1 MNWLTESTQKA
12 NWLTRPLSSNQAK
25 SSILSTKGGVLL
37 SGSALVLSK
46 SAFLS
51 KRLAATACLILLAGC
66 ATHEPEVRTV
76 RVEVPVLVPC
86 KTQEVTVPSWASA
99 GLKKSDSLEMKLR
112 VLLAERRQRM
122 GYERELVA
130 ASTACR

>member
-1 MNWLTESTQKA
+1 MNDKAHFKIFQKLFLA
-12 NWLTRPLSSNQAK
+12 CF
-25 SSILSTKGGVLL
+25 LL
-37 SGSALVLSK
+37 
-46 SAFLS
+46 F
-51 KRLAATACLILLAGC
+51 LAGC
-66 ATHEPEVRTV
+66 VTHGPEGRIV

-99 GLKKSDSLEMKLR
+99 GLEKFDSLEMKVR
-112 VLLAERRQRM
+112 ALLAERRQRL